1 MLFGPDKCSHVE
13 PTRIAYL
20 EQIPI
25 AKVAAGENHSL
36 ALSCSG
42 QIFSWGSN
50 SFGQLGHNSKT
61 LTHQARLTPK
71 RIDAFKGLVMV
82 EIAASGCHSAAISSD
97 ADGGV
102 VYTWGSNKKGQ
113 LGRKEGAGTDQPY
126 PNPRPVDAL
135 ILDHPLSAIYEDYDA
150 VRATQLALS
159 DWHSCVIL
167 RCTRNGKSHG
177 QVWQFGYGSNYP
189 TRVNF
194 KDNKRRAGSVLL
206 SDTWV
211 PTWAHRATDIV
222 QISCAQNHSIALA
235 SSGIV
240 YTWGHNE
247 SALSHNTSNKKARQR
262 GDEGS
267 GIPGAPR
274 TVELAKYG
282 PIASI
287 CASQDHCAVVTQAG
301 DLVTWG
307 GGAQGVL
314 GHGLENTWQPSP
326 KRVPGVKKA
335 VAVAAGHQHTVV
347 LVAPS
352 QPSISAMMASKAASP
367 AMSLRGVLQQRIAE
381 WLDIS
386 NCATVWKYA
395 EDYDARQLQ
404 AYCLDYMSRNWDAFL
419 DLMCKERL
427 ETLFELFLSPAEDL
441 ELERKSTRA
450 SGPVAVR
457 PSMPPRPVAPVAGDP
472 LGAFALGGKMPSH
485 ASTKKKP
492 ESKQSVAEVG
502 GPMGRA
508 SSKNH
513 KELLRPDPSAAAKPD
528 PDLRHG
534 ALIGDHTSS
543 EAKRKHGKFVP
554 LDQFFSSSK
563 SHGTIAG
570 AQQDKVGPGDR
581 RATATTG
588 TYGSDGAAAIPGG
601 LTSPWKIPVV
611 PLTIPKQN
619 AVLRN
624 EASDAMVVEPTAP
637 ARKGSIDHPASS
649 VPPPRTRKESLGS
662 YPSAS
667 PRVNFAPS
675 PVLSSSTSSTSKS
688 VLGADG
694 VERPQIATFSL
705 DAFIK
710 KPSRNSRKNRR
721 GVEDGSEE
729 PKPVVSWSGITAGTS
744 PPSLVSFA
752 PPPAPSHGFPHLKT
766 LKEIQAEEEARIAA
780 EAAAKTRLGTYSH
793 RTASTVN
800 SWGLCEA
807 RGHVSLADV
816 QKLQEEQA
824 FIEEQ
829 RQILEEIERERAA
842 MSKSTAQ
849 KKPSANN
856 NQGERRRGGRAAKDE
871 ERATKGIK
879 KTKKKDNRP
888 HDVAGAADST
898 AATPREARGGRKPS
912 KGSRT
917 SNDAGDG
924 VHAASTTDA
933 TEARKKRKKKPA
945 ATATETTAS
954 RQADSDKKK
963 KPGKKT
969 IHEACSGSKE

>member
-1 MLFGPDKCSHVE
+1 ME

-42 QIFSWGSN
+42 QVFSWGSN

-61 LTHQARLTPK
+61 LSHQARLTPK
-71 RIDAFKGLVMV
+71 RIDAFKGLAMV
-82 EIAASGCHSAAISSD
+82 EIAASGCHSAAISSE
-97 ADGGV
+97 ADGGI

-126 PNPRPVDAL
+126 PTPRAVDAL

-150 VRATQLALS
+150 VHATHLALS

-194 KDNKRRAGSVLL
+194 KDSKRRTGSVLL

-211 PTWAHRATDIV
+211 PTWAHRVTDIV

-235 SSGIV
+235 SSGV
-240 YTWGHNE
+240 VFTWGHNE

-262 GDEGS
+262 GDD

-314 GHGLENTWQPSP
+314 GHGLENTWQPNP

-352 QPSISAMMASKAASP
+352 QPSFAEMMVMVAAP
-367 AMSLRGVLQQRIAE
+367 AMSLGTLLQQRIAE

-386 NCATVWKYA
+386 NCATIWKYA
-395 EDYDARQLQ
+395 EDYDARSLQ
-404 AYCLDYMSRNWDAFL
+404 AYCADYMGRNWDAFL
-419 DLMCKERL
+419 DLMCKERM
-427 ETLFELFLSPAEDL
+427 ETLFELFLPPPEEM
-441 ELERKSTRA
+441 ELERKSTPALAARTMT
-450 SGPVAVR
+450 
-457 PSMPPRPVAPVAGDP
+457 PSMSPRPVPFAGADS
-472 LGAFALGGKMPSH
+472 LDSFSLGGKTPSH
-485 ASTKKKP
+485 TSDKKKL
-492 ESKQSVAEVG
+492 ERKKNITGAEDPLDVKT
-502 GPMGRA
+502 PMEP
-508 SSKNH
+508 SSL
-513 KELLRPDPSAAAKPD
+513 ELSATVKPITD
-528 PDLRHG
+528 TFPDLRHG
-534 ALIGDHTSS
+534 PPTSGRAGS
-543 EAKRKHGKFVP
+543 DVKRKHGKFVR
-554 LDQFFSSSK
+554 LDQFFASSESR
-563 SHGTIAG
+563 IARTG
-570 AQQDKVGPGDR
+570 ALQDKARDGGGS
-581 RATATTG
+581 AFTAVPSKDAAG
-588 TYGSDGAAAIPGG
+588 LLNAAAIPGG
-601 LTSPWKIPVV
+601 LTSPWKIPAVST
-611 PLTIPKQN
+611 PIPKQHT
-619 AVLRN
+619 ALHDETSRI
-624 EASDAMVVEPTAP
+624 SGRHPTAP
-637 ARKGSIDHPASS
+637 ERKRGVDASPS
-649 VPPPRTRKESLGS
+649 LAPLARTRKESLGS
-662 YPSAS
+662 HPT
-667 PRVNFAPS
+667 VLPS
-675 PVLSSSTSSTSKS
+675 PVLSSSGVGNKS

-694 VERPQIATFSL
+694 VERPQIASFSL

-710 KPSRNSRKNRR
+710 KPSRNARKNRR
-721 GVEDGSEE
+721 GLDDGSEE
-729 PKPVVSWSGITAGTS
+729 VKPVVSWRGVTAGTS
-744 PPSLVSFA
+744 PSSPSLMPFV
-752 PPPAPSHGFPHLKT
+752 PAPTMSNNHPQLKT

-780 EAAAKTRLGTYSH
+780 EAAAKTRLGTYSR

-800 SWGLCEA
+800 SWGLCESQ
-807 RGHVSLADV
+807 GHVSLADV
-816 QKLQEEQA
+816 QKLEEEQA

-829 RQILEEIERERAA
+829 RQILAEIERERAA
-842 MSKSTAQ
+842 ASKSAGPKGSSTN
-849 KKPSANN
+849 SS
-856 NQGERRRGGRAAKDE
+856 QGERRRVGRGGREE
-871 ERATKGIK
+871 ERGGKAAK
-879 KTKKKDNRP
+879 KTKKKDSRP
-888 HDVAGAADST
+888 DSVAEVADGVAGA
-898 AATPREARGGRKPS
+898 PRRGKPS
-912 KGSRT
+912 KGPRS

-924 VHAASTTDA
+924 VRGASTADA
-933 TEARKKRKKKPA
+933 AETRRSRKKKPSA
-945 ATATETTAS
+945 VEETAAS
-954 RQADSDKKK
+954 RQPRADKKA
-963 KPGKKT
+963 KPDRKPAKQS
-969 IHEACSGSKE
+969 AKLSKGGREGRAGVPAA